1 MFSALPKR
9 GGVSGS
15 TEEVWAEKEE
25 GEARLQS
32 AFFPSSSFPRTS
44 EKTTDAGAEFKFCFF
59 HFFFFFFLLHL
70 VPTIILSLIQS
81 AVAALYFIKMTK
93 MVIGIFNQGKAC
105 YIHSTVPALG
115 HTVLHIQVHMS
126 DSFLCLKYVH
136 GCITSCLTQ
145 QIKTLVIR
153 ICESSSV

>member
-1 MFSALPKR
+1 MEALKKSGLRRRREKR
-9 GGVSGS
+9 GYS
-15 TEEVWAEKEE
+15 
-25 GEARLQS
+25 R
-32 AFFPSSSFPRTS
+32 PSSHLPAFLELRKKQQMQGLSSSSVSFI
-44 EKTTDAGAEFKFCFF
+44 
-59 HFFFFFFLLHL
+59 FFFFFLLHL

-81 AVAALYFIKMTK
+81 AVAALYFIEMTK

-105 YIHSTVPALG
+105 YIHSRVPALG